1 VLCQDGRFA
10 VQCADWKKR
19 VLMKEPGLEQLW
31 SPWRMEY
38 ILGEK
43 QGECVFCSASSADP
57 MRDREYLIVYR
68 GEHCFVIMNLFPY
81 NNGHVMVVP
90 YAHQPSLEGLP
101 PEALTEV
108 LSLANKSMSVL
119 RTAMNAEGFNAGI
132 NIGKIAGAGIGDH
145 VHMHVVPRWTG
156 DTNFI
161 TTVGGVRCIPE
172 ELHRSYDKLKAAW
185 TSGQ

>member
-1 VLCQDGRFA
+1 
-10 VQCADWKKR
+10 
-19 VLMKEPGLEQLW
+19 MKEPTLEQLW

-38 ILGEK
+38 ILGNREA
-43 QGECVFCSASSADP
+43 ECVFCNASSADP
-57 MRDREYLIVYR
+57 ARDREYLVLHR

-90 YAHQPSLEGLP
+90 YVHQPSLEGLP

-108 LSLANKSMSVL
+108 LSLANRSMSVL
-119 RTAMNAEGFNAGI
+119 RAVMNAEGFNAGI

-145 VHMHVVPRWTG
+145 VHMHIVPRWAG
-156 DTNFI
+156 DTNFF

-172 ELHRSYDKLKAAW
+172 DLYRSYDKLVAGW
-185 TSGQ
+185 TGSQ